1 MNTKTDE
8 GKRMEGNLT
17 KGPILK
23 TLTKLAIPIM
33 ASSFLGTLYNIT
45 DMAWIGLLGSK
56 AVAGVGVGGMFTW
69 LSQGLAAMARMGGQV
84 QVAQCIGRGERDRA
98 HGFAQAAVQ
107 LATLMGMAYAVIS
120 LLFTRQ
126 MVAFFQLTDPEAQT
140 AALSYTKIA
149 CGLIVFSFLTLT
161 MTGLYTAQGDSKTPF
176 LANLIGLVTNMI
188 LDPVLILGPGPF
200 PKLGVVG
207 AAIAT
212 VTAQAIVMMMMILG
226 VIIQKKE
233 NVLKGIRLTAKI
245 PKEYLGGLCR
255 IGIPTA
261 IQGMAYCAISMVL
274 TRMVS
279 AYGAEAVATQRV
291 GGQIESISWNTA
303 DGFAAALN
311 AFIAQNYG
319 AGKMD
324 RVRKGYRASLW
335 TVGIWGLL
343 ISFVFICFPQA
354 IADIFFH
361 EPKAVAT
368 AVGYLV
374 IIGFS
379 EAFMC
384 VELTTVG
391 ALSGLGRTR
400 LCSIISIAFTS
411 ARIPL
416 AIILGGLIGLSGIW
430 WALSITSIIKGI
442 IFTCTFLWIT
452 RKRQV
457 CKTGNGI

>member
-1 MNTKTDE
+1 MKNKTDE

-120 LLFTRQ
+120 LVFTRQ

-319 AGKMD
+319 AGKME

-400 LCSIISIAFTS
+400 LCSIISITFTS

-452 RKRQV
+452 RKR
-457 CKTGNGI
+457 G

>member
-1 MNTKTDE
+1 MNTKMDE

-120 LLFTRQ
+120 LLFTWQ

-200 PKLGVVG
+200 PKFGVVG

-212 VTAQAIVMMMMILG
+212 VTAQAIVMTIMILG
-226 VIIQKKE
+226 VFIQKKE
-233 NVLKGIRLTAKI
+233 NVLKGISLTAKI
-245 PKEYLGGLCR
+245 PKEYLSGICR

-400 LCSIISIAFTS
+400 LCSIISITFTS

-430 WALSITSIIKGI
+430 WALSVTSIVKGI

-452 RKRQV
+452 RKR
-457 CKTGNGI
+457 G

>member
-1 MNTKTDE
+1 
-8 GKRMEGNLT
+8 MEGNLT

-120 LLFTRQ
+120 LVFTRQ

-176 LANLIGLVTNMI
+176 LANLIGLITNMI

-319 AGKMD
+319 AGKME

-452 RKRQV
+452 RKR
-457 CKTGNGI
+457 G

>member
-1 MNTKTDE
+1 
-8 GKRMEGNLT
+8 MEGNLT

-212 VTAQAIVMMMMILG
+212 VTAQAIVMTIMILG

-319 AGKMD
+319 AGKME

-400 LCSIISIAFTS
+400 LCSIISITFTS

-452 RKRQV
+452 RKR
-457 CKTGNGI
+457 G

>member
-1 MNTKTDE
+1 
-8 GKRMEGNLT
+8 MEGNLT

-120 LLFTRQ
+120 LLFARQ
-126 MVAFFQLTDPEAQT
+126 MVAFFQLTDLEAQT

-343 ISFVFICFPQA
+343 ISFVFICFPQV

-400 LCSIISIAFTS
+400 LCSIISITFTS

-430 WALSITSIIKGI
+430 WALSVTSIIKGI

-452 RKRQV
+452 KKR
-457 CKTGNGI
+457 G

>member
-84 QVAQCIGRGERDRA
+84 QVTQCIGRGERDRA

-120 LLFTRQ
+120 LVFTRQ

-319 AGKMD
+319 AGKME

-400 LCSIISIAFTS
+400 LCSIISITFTS

-452 RKRQV
+452 RKR
-457 CKTGNGI
+457 G

>member
-1 MNTKTDE
+1 MNTKMDE

-140 AALSYTKIA
+140 AALAYTKIA

-245 PKEYLGGLCR
+245 PKEYLSGLCR

-343 ISFVFICFPQA
+343 IGVVFICFPQT

-400 LCSIISIAFTS
+400 LCSIISITFTS

-430 WALSITSIIKGI
+430 WALSVTSIVKGI

-457 CKTGNGI
+457 KNL

>member
-1 MNTKTDE
+1 MKNKTDE
-8 GKRMEGNLT
+8 GKRKEGNLT

-120 LLFTRQ
+120 LLFARQ
-126 MVAFFQLTDPEAQT
+126 MVAFFQLTDLEAQT

-343 ISFVFICFPQA
+343 ISLVFICFPQA

-400 LCSIISIAFTS
+400 LCSIISITFTS

-430 WALSITSIIKGI
+430 WALSVTSIIKGI

-452 RKRQV
+452 RKR
-457 CKTGNGI
+457 G

>member
-1 MNTKTDE
+1 
-8 GKRMEGNLT
+8 
-17 KGPILK
+17 
-23 TLTKLAIPIM
+23 
-33 ASSFLGTLYNIT
+33 
-45 DMAWIGLLGSK
+45 
-56 AVAGVGVGGMFTW
+56 MFTW

-126 MVAFFQLTDPEAQT
+126 MVGFFQLTDPEAQT
-140 AALSYTKIA
+140 AALAYTKIA

-212 VTAQAIVMMMMILG
+212 VTAQAIVMTIMILG
-226 VIIQKKE
+226 VFIQKKE
-233 NVLKGIRLTAKI
+233 NVLKGISLTAKI
-245 PKEYLGGLCR
+245 PKEYLSGICR

-400 LCSIISIAFTS
+400 LCSIISITFTS

-430 WALSITSIIKGI
+430 WALSVTSIVKGI

-452 RKRQV
+452 RKR
-457 CKTGNGI
+457 G

>member
-120 LLFTRQ
+120 LVFTRQ

-226 VIIQKKE
+226 VIIHKKE

-343 ISFVFICFPQA
+343 ISFVFICFPKA

-452 RKRQV
+452 RKR
-457 CKTGNGI
+457 G